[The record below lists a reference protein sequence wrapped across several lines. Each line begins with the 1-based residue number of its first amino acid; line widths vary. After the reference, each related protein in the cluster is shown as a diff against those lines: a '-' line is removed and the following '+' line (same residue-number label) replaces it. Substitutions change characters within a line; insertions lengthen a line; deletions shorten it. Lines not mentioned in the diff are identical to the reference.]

1 MPVKEIEVTLKNEP
15 GQLSQVS
22 EILGSNGI
30 DIIAFYVSTKGG
42 QGNLR
47 FVANDP
53 DRAGT
58 VLKARGYRLKVED
71 VIACE
76 TPHHPG
82 GLNSILKP
90 LKKQDINVDYLYP
103 CLVRMGTE
111 STAILILGVAA
122 QDRERTLAVLN
133 ENWIKV
139 LNEEVYRL

>member
-1 MPVKEIEVTLKNEP
+1 MPVKQIEVTLKNEP
-15 GQLSQVS
+15 GQLSLVS

-30 DIIAFYVSTKGG
+30 DIIAFYVSTKGK
-42 QGNLR
+42 QGSLR

-53 DRAGT
+53 DRAST
-58 VLKARGYRLKVED
+58 VLKARGYRLRTAEV
-71 VIACE
+71 VACE

-111 STAILILGVAA
+111 GTAILILGVAD
-122 QDRERTLAVLN
+122 QDRERTLNVLK